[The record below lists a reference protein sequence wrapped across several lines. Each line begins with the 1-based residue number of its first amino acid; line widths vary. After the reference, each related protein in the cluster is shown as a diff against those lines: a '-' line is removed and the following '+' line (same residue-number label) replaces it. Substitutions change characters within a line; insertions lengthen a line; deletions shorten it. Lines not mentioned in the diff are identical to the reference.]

1 MFFQYDGTTK
11 ECPKWNEFEYCNV
24 ILYFFMTNEN
34 FISKEAG
41 IEFKVTMTSRAELY
55 LRHDFAINYFI
66 FIILKPK
73 LQYKLGQLN
82 FWLIKIWT
90 GAIIM
95 KPVNKKLSDLMDIN
109 LRYRNYGPSDRVGYR
124 ATVISWWGGGGVK
137 ERETVCV
144 WEGYRIYLYLR
155 YKY

>member
-1 MFFQYDGTTK
+1 
-11 ECPKWNEFEYCNV
+11 
-24 ILYFFMTNEN
+24 MTNEN

-82 FWLIKIWT
+82 FWLIKI
-90 GAIIM
+90 
-95 KPVNKKLSDLMDIN
+95 
-109 LRYRNYGPSDRVGYR
+109 
-124 ATVISWWGGGGVK
+124 
-137 ERETVCV
+137 
-144 WEGYRIYLYLR
+144 
-155 YKY
+155 